1 MLPPRASFL
10 GAAGHSQ
17 EWPDEQGHTLLGP
30 ALKCL
35 EWWSHAFQTVST
47 MALRA
52 RSIPMVSQEEWRL
65 WRPGRGSSRMAWL
78 GSRRGYQHGGTR
90 PGLPSVGTWPG
101 RSPPTSSQTPTSS
114 GRLARGQPSA
124 RPSSYLLHW
133 TLSRPVAAL
142 FSSSVVFCS
151 CTEAPAAS
159 SGSLLRSM
167 STISISG
174 SRQTLG

>member
-1 MLPPRASFL
+1 MPQSFIPKGEYHGLEGQLRPRGLSRGVA
-10 GAAGHSQ
+10 
-17 EWPDEQGHTLLGP
+17 P
-30 ALKCL
+30 L
-35 EWWSHAFQTVST
+35 E
-47 MALRA
+47 A
-52 RSIPMVSQEEWRL
+52 RE
-65 WRPGRGSSRMAWL
+65 GSSRMAWL
-78 GSRRGYQHGGTR
+78 GSRRGYQGGGTR

-101 RSPPTSSQTPTSS
+101 RFPPTSSQTPTSS

-124 RPSSYLLHW
+124 WPSSYLLHW

-167 STISISG
+167 ITISISG